1 MTALQTQIHTILND
15 NLKDYITAGDITFVA
30 DKISKAVDEETGT
43 YDIEEINDMITY
55 ISNDDCYFYQY
66 KNEQSIVKNIIKLA
80 INQVMNAIE
89 ASLNK
94 YTVTVSAMTGTVFG
108 HTIADFQSDLIVENN
123 SIKGTLTKLTSGDL
137 VDAWGEGYFIAV
149 KFEPS
154 NNITYQNIKAGMQV
168 SYGSGLVQL
177 DQDLDGAWKVTDKD
191 NQKFVVQITVD
202 DKTYTNEYRLDELVL
217 NA

>member
-1 MTALQTQIHTILND
+1 MSDINNTIHTIFQE
-15 NLKDYITAGDITFVA
+15 NLKDYITAGEITHVA
-30 DKISKAVDEETGT
+30 DMLCKAVDSKTGE
-43 YDIEEINDMITY
+43 YELEDILKAQSY
-55 ISNDDCYFYQY
+55 IENDDCYFYKY
-66 KNEQSIVKNIIKLA
+66 KNEQSIVKNIIKLTM
-80 INQVMNAIE
+80 NQVINAIE

-108 HTIADFQSDLIVENN
+108 HTIADFQSNLIVENN
-123 SIKGTLTKLTSGDL
+123 SIKGALTKLTSGDL

-177 DQDLDGAWKVTDKD
+177 DQDLDGVWKVTDKD

-202 DKTYTNEYRLDELVL
+202 NKTYTNEYRLDELVL

>member
-1 MTALQTQIHTILND
+1 MTELQQQIHTILND
-15 NLKDYITAGDITFVA
+15 NLKDYVNAHDITHTA
-30 DKISKAVDEETGT
+30 NEIYKAVDEEHET
-43 YDIEEINDMITY
+43 YNIDNINSAIDY
-55 ISNDDCYFYQY
+55 INNDDCFLYQY
-66 KNEQSIVKNIIKLA
+66 KNEQSIVRNIIKLA
-80 INQVMNAIE
+80 INQVMNAIK

-108 HTIADFQSDLIVENN
+108 HTIADFQSDLRVENN

-137 VDAWGEGYFIAV
+137 VDAWGEGYYIAV

-154 NNITYQNIKAGMQV
+154 DNITYQNIKAGMQI
-168 SYGSGLVQL
+168 SYGSGLAQL
-177 DQDLDGAWKVTDKD
+177 DDELCGAWKVTDKD

>member
-15 NLKDYITAGDITFVA
+15 NLKDYVNAHDITHTA
-30 DKISKAVDEETGT
+30 DKIYKAVDEEHET
-43 YDIEEINDMITY
+43 YNIDNINSAIDY
-55 ISNDDCYFYQY
+55 INNDDCFFCQY
-66 KNEQSIVKNIIKLA
+66 KNEQSIVRNIIKLA
-80 INQVMNAIE
+80 INQVMNAIK
-89 ASLNK
+89 ASLSE

-108 HTIADFQSDLIVENN
+108 HTIADFQSNLKVENN

-177 DQDLDGAWKVTDKD
+177 DQDLDGVWKVTDKD

-202 DKTYTNEYRLDELVL
+202 DKTYTNEYKLNELVL